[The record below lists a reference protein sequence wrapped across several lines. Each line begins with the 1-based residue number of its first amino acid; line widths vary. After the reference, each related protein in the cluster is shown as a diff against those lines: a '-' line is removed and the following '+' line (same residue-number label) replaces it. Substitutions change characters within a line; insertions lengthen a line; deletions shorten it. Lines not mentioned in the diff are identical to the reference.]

1 MAKDNACDRG
11 WIRHCGQDR
20 RPLLPIQASFA
31 NAAQFFNSLLARVS
45 ASICREDEAIFTV
58 HAQASAA
65 GADIHP
71 RSNAASCS
79 ISFWISFNEL

>member
-31 NAAQFFNSLLARVS
+31 NAAQFFNSLLDQEVGNSRSVALSRRFSVPC
-45 ASICREDEAIFTV
+45 ASDK
-58 HAQASAA
+58 
-65 GADIHP
+65 
-71 RSNAASCS
+71 
-79 ISFWISFNEL
+79 

>member
-31 NAAQFFNSLLARVS
+31 NAAQFFNSLLVVAINAFNYRSHIPIAILNRFVMPAVTDFPL
-45 ASICREDEAIFTV
+45 AS
-58 HAQASAA
+58 
-65 GADIHP
+65 
-71 RSNAASCS
+71 
-79 ISFWISFNEL
+79 

>member
-31 NAAQFFNSLLARVS
+31 NAAQFFNSLLDPMPTGLVALSHLSGRARAGDR
-45 ASICREDEAIFTV
+45 ASVNRFR
-58 HAQASAA
+58 
-65 GADIHP
+65 
-71 RSNAASCS
+71 RSDRQ
-79 ISFWISFNEL
+79 